1 MKRRTAKKWEKES
14 IALVQKN
21 ALLYKKHL
29 FLGKKS
35 GFFLFSLIS
44 SFCSLKLSG
53 MVQLLIA
60 ETILLNVEI

>member
-14 IALVQKN
+14 IALIQKN
-21 ALLYKKHL
+21 ALLYKKHI
-29 FLGKKS
+29 FLGKKL
-35 GFFLFSLIS
+35 GFLLFSRILI
-44 SFCSLKLSG
+44 FCSLKLSG